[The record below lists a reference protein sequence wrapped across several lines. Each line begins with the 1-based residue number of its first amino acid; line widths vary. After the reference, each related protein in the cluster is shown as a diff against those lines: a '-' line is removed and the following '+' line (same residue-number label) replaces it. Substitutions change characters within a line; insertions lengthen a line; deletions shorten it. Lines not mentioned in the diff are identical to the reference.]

1 MRKMREFS
9 HYFKGYN
16 FVYLKVFNIT
26 VDLKSKIKFLFPFII
41 SFFLLSAHFSYL
53 NFFPPHFPDKEIN
66 ENKISVLSVLELDSN
81 LMQIDNVP
89 DTTSQTILLAGDSMV
104 EGLQIFL
111 KEYCKYNGHKFI
123 AHPWRS
129 STTSG
134 WASKKKLTELI
145 NKYNP
150 SYIIFAI
157 GSNELLAKDLEKR
170 KEYLG
175 NIMKESKGRKFV
187 LVGPPNWQKDN
198 GINDIMKSDAGTGSF
213 FDSKEIFLNGPLS
226 SKRGYDR
233 KHPSIEGFRLWTDS
247 IASWIMY
254 KSKNPIKLGKP
265 DIN

>member
-1 MRKMREFS
+1 MRKMCKFS
-9 HYFKGYN
+9 HYFKCFN
-16 FVYLKVFNIT
+16 LLYLKVFNIT
-26 VDLKSKIKFLFPFII
+26 VTLRIRIKFLYPFII

-53 NFFPPHFPDKEIN
+53 YFYPPHFSDKN
-66 ENKISVLSVLELDSN
+66 SGENNISVLSILEIDSN
-81 LMQIDNVP
+81 LIQPENVP
-89 DTTSQTILLAGDSMV
+89 DTSSQTILLAGDSMV

-111 KEYCKYNGHKFI
+111 KEYCIYNGHKFI

-150 SYIIFAI
+150 TYIIFAI
-157 GSNELLAKDLEKR
+157 GSNELLAKDLDKR
-170 KEYLG
+170 SEYIG
-175 NIMKESKGRKFV
+175 SIIGETKGRKFV
-187 LVGPPNWQKDN
+187 LVGPPNWQKDY
-198 GINDIMKSDAGTGSF
+198 GLNDIMKNDAGSGSF
-213 FDSKEIFLNGPLS
+213 FDSKEIFLDGPLS

-254 KSKNPIKLGKP
+254 KSKNPIKLEKP